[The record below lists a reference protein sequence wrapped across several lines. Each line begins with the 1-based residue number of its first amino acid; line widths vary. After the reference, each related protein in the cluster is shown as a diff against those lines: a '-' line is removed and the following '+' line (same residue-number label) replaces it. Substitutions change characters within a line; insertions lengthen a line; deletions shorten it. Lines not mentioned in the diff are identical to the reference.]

1 MVTRY
6 LMLFDSGKQ
15 CGSNVFVGSA
25 QSIHEIFFSF
35 FKFILNQMCVSGV
48 M

>member
-25 QSIHEIFFSF
+25 QSIHEIFFF
-35 FKFILNQMCVSGV
+35 FLNLF
-48 M
+48 

>member
-25 QSIHEIFFSF
+25 QSIHDFFSF

>member
-15 CGSNVFVGSA
+15 CGSNVFEDSA
-25 QSIHEIFFSF
+25 QSIHEFFF
-35 FKFILNQMCVSGV
+35 FFFNLF
-48 M
+48 